1 MYKDISEADLEL
13 MVRKAKF
20 ELMVRKHDLSFMYS
34 DDSEVRRRGRESLN
48 MIKQA
53 VECLPEG
60 VGEAIF
66 NKHVDS
72 TVSESYRKDFYLFF
86 KK

>member
-1 MYKDISEADLEL
+1 MFKDITEAE
-13 MVRKAKF
+13 F
-20 ELMVRKHDLSFMYS
+20 ELMVRNHDLTFMYS
-34 DDSEVRRRGRESLN
+34 DDSEVRRRGRESLLK
-48 MIKQA
+48 IRQA

-60 VGEAIF
+60 VGEAVF